1 MKNLFI
7 GIGTAL
13 IINVVAYLGYKSF
26 FEDKFACAYPAFSG
40 IENGMTSTE
49 VVDVLGQPD
58 EKVVKDEL
66 GGNRFGQGDL
76 EQQIKSG
83 WLYGLP
89 GWDGGL
95 EIYFNTS
102 ENVVGKN
109 CGNG

>member
-7 GIGTAL
+7 GIGAL
-13 IINVVAYLGYKSF
+13 LIVGVVAYLSYNSF
-26 FEDKFACAYPAFSG
+26 SGEKFACAYPAFGNIKNG
-40 IENGMTSTE
+40 ITATE
-49 VVDVLGQPD
+49 VVDALGQPD

-66 GGNRFGQGDL
+66 GGNRFGQGEL

-83 WLYGLP
+83 WLYSLP

-95 EIYFNTS
+95 EVYFDTN